1 MLDDVLGPQ
10 TKEFQWQK
18 KKERGTHCWA
28 LKFFILLLYEGV
40 CPLLKHCSD
49 VLFGQEGEE
58 YVSYMYSVEVSV
70 AFFKIGSYNMYVHT
84 IIFSRNYKEILQ
96 TVWYTSHSTNPS
108 LSKQYEFNK
117 IKQLEEK

>member
-1 MLDDVLGPQ
+1 MWEWIEKKGWVEDVGRCAW
-10 TKEFQWQK
+10 TSDKGISVAK

-58 YVSYMYSVEVSV
+58 
-70 AFFKIGSYNMYVHT
+70 
-84 IIFSRNYKEILQ
+84 
-96 TVWYTSHSTNPS
+96 
-108 LSKQYEFNK
+108 
-117 IKQLEEK
+117 